1 MAMMMTAMIEIMIT
15 VTEMI
20 KMMTTMI
27 TNLNALVFKASY
39 VKQSWSEIDHQ
50 GRTLNVIMIVII
62 IIVNII
68 VIVIDVVIIIG
79 IVVII
84 TE

>member
-50 GRTLNVIMIVII
+50 GRTLNVII

-68 VIVIDVVIIIG
+68 VIVIDIVIIIG

>member
-50 GRTLNVIMIVII
+50 GRTLYVII

-68 VIVIDVVIIIG
+68 VIVIDIVIIIG

>member
-20 KMMTTMI
+20 KMI

-68 VIVIDVVIIIG
+68 TIVRIIIT
-79 IVVII
+79 ITII
-84 TE
+84 TNKTPLK

>member
-27 TNLNALVFKASY
+27 TNLNALVFEASY

-62 IIVNII
+62 IN
-68 VIVIDVVIIIG
+68 VIVIDIVIIIG